1 MFKLL
6 LNQLFKKGIFFLQM
20 DWNDGYNL
28 CFIVLLMGGVILDWL
43 NIDRED
49 KMKNVQMGMCIF
61 SFIVSKIV

>member
-1 MFKLL
+1 
-6 LNQLFKKGIFFLQM
+6 M

-49 KMKNVQMGMCIF
+49 KMKNV
-61 SFIVSKIV
+61 

>member
-1 MFKLL
+1 
-6 LNQLFKKGIFFLQM
+6 M

-61 SFIVSKIV
+61 SFIVDIWLVWDYFFY